1 MQPKKCAQ
9 EYFFRFLIKNK
20 THVTKEVEEK
30 LKILDE
36 NTKQE
41 DKLYIKMS
49 DMMFRNG
56 FNENDKQR
64 KDSNEIGKKIATYEK
79 EDKEILASQEKIKIW
94 KHSVHEGN
102 SYPVI
107 FGELIGYVFQKM
119 LLLAEFL
126 IIISIIYIAFNYICI
141 HQIKGN
147 HNQLSL
153 NWRSILYLIKSKFSN
168 QINNDDFDCVPFKT
182 DEDIDSSLDKNFE
195 EENINLIED
204 PPNYNQPKEFV
215 TEVSKIK
222 NYRSI

>member
-79 EDKEILASQEKIKIW
+79 EDKEILAS
-94 KHSVHEGN
+94 
-102 SYPVI
+102 
-107 FGELIGYVFQKM
+107 
-119 LLLAEFL
+119 
-126 IIISIIYIAFNYICI
+126 
-141 HQIKGN
+141 
-147 HNQLSL
+147 
-153 NWRSILYLIKSKFSN
+153 
-168 QINNDDFDCVPFKT
+168 
-182 DEDIDSSLDKNFE
+182 
-195 EENINLIED
+195 
-204 PPNYNQPKEFV
+204 
-215 TEVSKIK
+215 
-222 NYRSI
+222 